1 MSNWKAPGPDKIQAG
16 ALKIGGNNLLSFLKR
31 LFRKILSEKQI
42 PEQMKQSI
50 LILIHKKGDRMNA
63 QNYRPISLL
72 QVQFKLLDAWLFSV
86 VDKYIKIAGDYF
98 ES

>member
-50 LILIHKKGDRMNA
+50 LIHKKGDRMNA

-86 VDKYIKIAGDYF
+86 DKYIKIAGDYF